1 MRLLWLPAARNDIE
15 RLYDFLIERDPVAAL
30 RMLDRIRAGAATLLE
45 FPRAGKRMDD
55 DTDRR
60 ELFVPFG
67 VGAYVLRYRLTG
79 ESMLVIRVWHSRESR
94 E

>member
-1 MRLLWLPAARNDIE
+1 MKLVWLPAARDDIQ
-15 RLYDFLIERDPVAAL
+15 RLYDFLIERDPAAAL

-45 FPRAGKRMDD
+45 FPRAGKRMDN

-60 ELFVPFG
+60 ELYVPFG

-79 ESMLVIRVWHSRESR
+79 EALVVIRVWHSRESR